1 MKNTMESRDQEYRY
15 RILIVEDDEIIA
27 KTLKEQFGKWNF
39 DAECVKNFSNVDDE
53 FMKYNPQLVIMDIS
67 LPNFDGYYWCEAIR
81 KLSKVPIIFLS
92 SASEN
97 MNIVMA
103 LSAGADDFISK
114 PFDFSVLIAKVKAV
128 LRRTYD
134 FVGSSY
140 ILKHGNMI
148 LDIGEHV
155 VKSDS
160 GEVELT
166 KNECRILTIL
176 MENSGNVVTRSE
188 IMKALWES
196 DEFIDEN
203 TLSVN
208 INRLRKKLDEIG
220 VSDAV
225 KTKKGEG
232 YILS

>member
-1 MKNTMESRDQEYRY
+1 MQ
-15 RILIVEDDEIIA
+15 
-27 KTLKEQFGKWNF
+27 
-39 DAECVKNFSNVDDE
+39 
-53 FMKYNPQLVIMDIS
+53 
-67 LPNFDGYYWCEAIR
+67 
-81 KLSKVPIIFLS
+81 
-92 SASEN
+92 
-97 MNIVMA
+97 
-103 LSAGADDFISK
+103 

-196 DEFIDEN
+196 DEFVDEN

-220 VSDAV
+220 VSDVV